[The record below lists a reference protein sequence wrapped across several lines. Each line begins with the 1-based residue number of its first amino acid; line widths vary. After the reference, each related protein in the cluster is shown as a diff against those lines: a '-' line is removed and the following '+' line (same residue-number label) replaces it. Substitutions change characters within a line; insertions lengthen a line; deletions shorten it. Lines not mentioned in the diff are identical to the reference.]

1 MGIIA
6 SILAGDHAWLRY
18 LIFGSGVVVY
28 GAGAWSTFQ
37 RNHKGLRMMVRYQ
50 LIFSAVLI
58 GLLPFLWLLVR
69 SMCDD
74 ASASIAAEC
83 ALAHNASVCLE
94 GVTGLFQAGD
104 DSSHP
109 CLWAEGACTLPESFE
124 CEGMM
129 DGIEYVAMGLVVSLL
144 MYTAWISNSYAL
156 EVENGMGAKIA
167 GGTDEE
173 TGGD

>member
-1 MGIIA
+1 ML
-6 SILAGDHAWLRY
+6 SERLLVC
-18 LIFGSGVVVY
+18 LQ
-28 GAGAWSTFQ
+28 GAWSTFQ

-74 ASASIAAEC
+74 ASPSIAAEC

-129 DGIEYVAMGLVVSLL
+129 DGIEYANCN
-144 MYTAWISNSYAL
+144 ISIESADRMCNSP
-156 EVENGMGAKIA
+156 
-167 GGTDEE
+167 
-173 TGGD
+173 